1 MRLCPRRSDLLKLE
15 ELLRYFHVT
24 CASAVA
30 ELNPKERTAF
40 SASVACVAADAFI
53 ACKRSE
59 NLKET
64 LLQATKKYWCDVAE
78 RLAAKIPPGKCP
90 VAEQA
95 WLNFAAVAEPK
106 AKASPAGKKA
116 AKPEA
121 AVAERLLP
129 RVILYDDATDAPMG
143 AQDTREEEE
152 KESAV
157 ALVRVPWKEWMA
169 SEVAQNLDEAASL
182 GAAATLVLR
191 SLHHKGNV
199 HMQDI
204 DVKLNLETKQKT
216 VVAVAELKPDT
227 LQLPPCT
234 PCGKVFTTSNHPLR
248 AAIGISQRVE
258 RQGPTPAKRLKRKTS
273 QEDPAESAIV
283 KHTYYVH
290 PEYKLPADAT
300 PDDAVASGVSPGTR
314 AWEWKGDE
322 TLHPFWAVQRL
333 TADELSKRNFHAKTD
348 HEFNIALTEQDF
360 NVVTVGSLG
369 GQSVSMTTTV
379 TVPIMTN
386 TKAVAPGA
394 ELLMELTTKHP
405 PSHHAKRKAAGWKDD
420 VARAAKAKANAAKAA
435 AKPKPKPSSP
445 LGIGSEV

>member
-1 MRLCPRRSDLLKLE
+1 MKLCPRRSDLLKLE

-30 ELNPKERTAF
+30 DLNPKERTAF

-59 NLKET
+59 YLKET
-64 LLQATKKYWCDVAE
+64 LLRATKKYWCDVAE
-78 RLAAKIPPGKCP
+78 RLAAKIPPGQCP

-95 WLNFAAVAEPK
+95 WLNFAAGAEPK

-143 AQDTREEEE
+143 EQDTREEEE

-157 ALVRVPWKEWMA
+157 ALARVPWKEWMA

-191 SLHHKGNV
+191 SLHHKGKV

-204 DVKLNLETKQKT
+204 DVKLNLETKQMT
-216 VVAVAELKPDT
+216 VVAVTELKPDT

-248 AAIGISQRVE
+248 VAIGISQRVE
-258 RQGPTPAKRLKRKTS
+258 RQRPGKTS

-333 TADELSKRNFHAKTD
+333 TADELSKRNFHEKTD
-348 HEFNIALTEQDF
+348 HEFNIALTEKDY

-394 ELLMELTTKHP
+394 ELLMEIAPKNAA
-405 PSHHAKRKAAGWKDD
+405 AKRKAPNWKDD
-420 VARAAKAKANAAKAA
+420 VASVAKAKAKAVKAA

-445 LGIGSEV
+445 LEIGPEV

>member
-1 MRLCPRRSDLLKLE
+1 MKLCPRRSDLLKLE

-30 ELNPKERTAF
+30 DLNPKERTQF

-116 AKPEA
+116 ANAEA
-121 AVAERLLP
+121 AVPERLLP

-143 AQDTREEEE
+143 EQDTREEEK

-169 SEVAQNLDEAASL
+169 SEVAQNLDEAASI
-182 GAAATLVLR
+182 GAAVTLVLR
-191 SLHHKGNV
+191 SLHHKGKV

-204 DVKLNLETKQKT
+204 DVKMNLETKQKT

-234 PCGKVFTTSNHPLR
+234 PVACGRVNTTSSHPLR
-248 AAIGISQRVE
+248 VAIGISQRVE
-258 RQGPTPAKRLKRKTS
+258 RQGPTPAMRLSQKTS

-348 HEFNIALTEQDF
+348 HEFNIALTEKDF

-394 ELLMELTTKHP
+394 ELLMEIAPKIAV
-405 PSHHAKRKAAGWKDD
+405 AKRKAPNWKDD
-420 VARAAKAKANAAKAA
+420 VASVAKAKAKAVKAA
-435 AKPKPKPSSP
+435 AKPKPKPSSA
-445 LGIGSEV
+445 LEIGSEV

>member
-1 MRLCPRRSDLLKLE
+1 MKLCPRRSDLLKLE

-30 ELNPKERTAF
+30 DLNPKERSAF

-59 NLKET
+59 YLKET

-78 RLAAKIPPGKCP
+78 RLAAKIPPGQCP

-116 AKPEA
+116 ANAAA

-143 AQDTREEEE
+143 EQDTREEEE

-234 PCGKVFTTSNHPLR
+234 PVACGKVFTTSSHPLR
-248 AAIGISQRVE
+248 VAIGISQRVE
-258 RQGPTPAKRLKRKTS
+258 RQGPTPAKRSNRKTS
-273 QEDPAESAIV
+273 QKDPAESAIV

-333 TADELSKRNFHAKTD
+333 TADELSKRNFREKTD
-348 HEFNIALTEQDF
+348 REFNIALIEKDF

-394 ELLMELTTKHP
+394 ELLMEIAPKIAV
-405 PSHHAKRKAAGWKDD
+405 AKRKAPNWKDD
-420 VARAAKAKANAAKAA
+420 VASAAKAKANAVKSA

-445 LGIGSEV
+445 LEIGPEV

>member
-1 MRLCPRRSDLLKLE
+1 MKLCPRRSDLLKLE

-30 ELNPKERTAF
+30 DLNPKERTAF

-78 RLAAKIPPGKCP
+78 RLAAKIPPGQCP

-116 AKPEA
+116 ANAEA
-121 AVAERLLP
+121 TVAEPLLP

-143 AQDTREEEE
+143 EQDTREEEK

-191 SLHHKGNV
+191 SLHHKGKV

-204 DVKLNLETKQKT
+204 DVKLNLETKQMT

-248 AAIGISQRVE
+248 VAIGISQRVE
-258 RQGPTPAKRLKRKTS
+258 RQRPGKTS

-333 TADELSKRNFHAKTD
+333 TADELSKRNFHEKTD
-348 HEFNIALTEQDF
+348 HEFNIALTEKDY

-394 ELLMELTTKHP
+394 ELLMQIAPKIAV
-405 PSHHAKRKAAGWKDD
+405 AKRKAPNWKDD
-420 VARAAKAKANAAKAA
+420 VASVAKAKAKAVKAA
-435 AKPKPKPSSP
+435 AKPKPKPSSA
-445 LGIGSEV
+445 LEIGSEV

>member
-1 MRLCPRRSDLLKLE
+1 MSLCPRRSDLLKLE

-30 ELNPKERTAF
+30 ELNPKERTLF
-40 SASVACVAADAFI
+40 SANVACVAADAFI

-64 LLQATKKYWCDVAE
+64 LLQATKKYWCDVVE
-78 RLAAKIPPGKCP
+78 RLAAKIPPAQCP
-90 VAEQA
+90 VAEQE

-116 AKPEA
+116 ANAEA

-143 AQDTREEEE
+143 EQDTREEEE

-191 SLHHKGNV
+191 TLHHKGNV

-204 DVKLNLETKQKT
+204 DVKMNLETKQKT

-234 PCGKVFTTSNHPLR
+234 PVACGRVITTSSHPLR
-248 AAIGISQRVE
+248 VAIGISQRVE
-258 RQGPTPAKRLKRKTS
+258 RQGPPPPGRVRHRQAHLLRAPRV
-273 QEDPAESAIV
+273 QAACGCDP
-283 KHTYYVH
+283 
-290 PEYKLPADAT
+290 
-300 PDDAVASGVSPGTR
+300 
-314 AWEWKGDE
+314 
-322 TLHPFWAVQRL
+322 
-333 TADELSKRNFHAKTD
+333 
-348 HEFNIALTEQDF
+348 
-360 NVVTVGSLG
+360 
-369 GQSVSMTTTV
+369 
-379 TVPIMTN
+379 
-386 TKAVAPGA
+386 
-394 ELLMELTTKHP
+394 
-405 PSHHAKRKAAGWKDD
+405 
-420 VARAAKAKANAAKAA
+420 
-435 AKPKPKPSSP
+435 
-445 LGIGSEV
+445 

>member
-1 MRLCPRRSDLLKLE
+1 MKLCPRRSDLLKLE

-30 ELNPKERTAF
+30 DLNPKERTAF

-64 LLQATKKYWCDVAE
+64 LLQATKKYWCDVAK
-78 RLAAKIPPGKCP
+78 RLAARIPPGECP

-116 AKPEA
+116 ANAEA
-121 AVAERLLP
+121 AVAVRLLP

-143 AQDTREEEE
+143 EQDTREEEK

-248 AAIGISQRVE
+248 VAIGISQRVE
-258 RQGPTPAKRLKRKTS
+258 RQRPGKTS

-333 TADELSKRNFHAKTD
+333 TADELSKRNFHEKTD
-348 HEFNIALTEQDF
+348 HEFNIALTEKDY

-394 ELLMELTTKHP
+394 ELLMQIAPKIAV
-405 PSHHAKRKAAGWKDD
+405 AKRKAPNWKDD
-420 VARAAKAKANAAKAA
+420 VASAAKAKANAVKSA

-445 LGIGSEV
+445 LEIGPEV

>member
-1 MRLCPRRSDLLKLE
+1 M
-15 ELLRYFHVT
+15 T

-30 ELNPKERTAF
+30 DLNPKERTAF

-59 NLKET
+59 YLKET

-78 RLAAKIPPGKCP
+78 RLAAKIPPGQCP
-90 VAEQA
+90 VAEQE

-106 AKASPAGKKA
+106 AKASPACRKV

-121 AVAERLLP
+121 KVAERLLP

-143 AQDTREEEE
+143 EQDTREEEE
-152 KESAV
+152 KERAV

-169 SEVAQNLDEAASL
+169 SEVAQNLDEATST

-191 SLHHKGNV
+191 TLHHKGNV

-204 DVKLNLETKQKT
+204 DVKMNLETKQKT

-234 PCGKVFTTSNHPLR
+234 PVACGRVITTSSHPLR
-248 AAIGISQRVE
+248 VAIGISQRVE
-258 RQGPTPAKRLKRKTS
+258 RQSPTPAMRLSQKTS

-290 PEYKLPADAT
+290 PECTWTL
-300 PDDAVASGVSPGTR
+300 VASGVSPGTR

-348 HEFNIALTEQDF
+348 HEFNIALTEKYF
-360 NVVTVGSLG
+360 SVVTVGSLG

-379 TVPIMTN
+379 KVPIMTN
-386 TKAVAPGA
+386 TKAVATGD
-394 ELLMELTTKHP
+394 ELLMEIAPKP
-405 PSHHAKRKAAGWKDD
+405 AVAKRKAPNWKDD
-420 VARAAKAKANAAKAA
+420 VASAAKAKASAVKSA

-445 LGIGSEV
+445 LEIGPEV

>member
-64 LLQATKKYWCDVAE
+64 LLQATKKYWCDVVE
-78 RLAAKIPPGKCP
+78 RLAAKIPPGQCP

-106 AKASPAGKKA
+106 AKASPACRKV

-121 AVAERLLP
+121 RVAERLLP

-234 PCGKVFTTSNHPLR
+234 PVACGRVITTSSHPLR

-290 PEYKLPADAT
+290 PECTWTL
-300 PDDAVASGVSPGTR
+300 VASGVSPGTR

-333 TADELSKRNFHAKTD
+333 TADELSKRNFREKTD
-348 HEFNIALTEQDF
+348 REFNIALIEKDF
-360 NVVTVGSLG
+360 NVVTVGCLG

-386 TKAVAPGA
+386 TKAVAPDA
-394 ELLMELTTKHP
+394 ELLMEIAPKIAV
-405 PSHHAKRKAAGWKDD
+405 AKRKAPNWKDD
-420 VARAAKAKANAAKAA
+420 VASAAKAKANAVKSA

-445 LGIGSEV
+445 LEIGPEV

>member
-30 ELNPKERTAF
+30 ELNTKERTAF
-40 SASVACVAADAFI
+40 SANVACVAADAFI

-59 NLKET
+59 KLKET
-64 LLQATKKYWCDVAE
+64 LLQATKKYWLDLAD
-78 RLAAKIPPGKCP
+78 RLAAKSPPELCP
-90 VAEQA
+90 AAEQA

-116 AKPEA
+116 ANAEA
-121 AVAERLLP
+121 AVPERLLP

-143 AQDTREEEE
+143 EQDTREEEK

-169 SEVAQNLDEAASL
+169 SEVAQNLDEAASI
-182 GAAATLVLR
+182 GAAVTLVLT
-191 SLHHKGNV
+191 SLHHKGKV

-204 DVKLNLETKQKT
+204 DVKMNLETKQKT

-234 PCGKVFTTSNHPLR
+234 PVACGRVITTSSHPLR
-248 AAIGISQRVE
+248 VPIGISQRVE
-258 RQGPTPAKRLKRKTS
+258 RQGPTPAMRLSQKTS

-283 KHTYYVH
+283 KHTCYVH

-300 PDDAVASGVSPGTR
+300 PDDAVASGLSPGTR

-333 TADELSKRNFHAKTD
+333 TPDELSKRNFNQKTN
-348 HEFNIALTEQDF
+348 HEFNIALAEKDF

-394 ELLMELTTKHP
+394 ELFMEIAPKIAV
-405 PSHHAKRKAAGWKDD
+405 AKRKAPNWKDD
-420 VARAAKAKANAAKAA
+420 VASVAKAKAKAVKAA
-435 AKPKPKPSSP
+435 AKPKPKPSSA
-445 LGIGSEV
+445 LEIGSEV

>member
-30 ELNPKERTAF
+30 DLNPKERTAF

-64 LLQATKKYWCDVAE
+64 LLQATKKYWCDVAD
-78 RLAAKIPPGKCP
+78 RLAAKIPPELCP
-90 VAEQA
+90 AAEQA

-116 AKPEA
+116 ANAEA
-121 AVAERLLP
+121 AVPERLLP

-143 AQDTREEEE
+143 EQDTREEEK

-169 SEVAQNLDEAASL
+169 SEVAQNLDEAASI

-191 SLHHKGNV
+191 SLHHRGKV
-199 HMQDI
+199 HMQNI
-204 DVKLNLETKQKT
+204 DVMMNLETKQKT

-234 PCGKVFTTSNHPLR
+234 PVACGRVITTSSHPLR
-248 AAIGISQRVE
+248 VAIGISQRVE
-258 RQGPTPAKRLKRKTS
+258 RQGPTPAMRLSQKTS

-283 KHTYYVH
+283 KHTCYVH

-300 PDDAVASGVSPGTR
+300 PDDAVASGLSPGTR

-333 TADELSKRNFHAKTD
+333 TPDELSKRNFNQKTN
-348 HEFNIALTEQDF
+348 HEFNIALIEKDF
-360 NVVTVGSLG
+360 NVVTVGSVG
-369 GQSVSMTTTV
+369 DQSVAMTTTV
-379 TVPIMTN
+379 TVPMMTN

-394 ELLMELTTKHP
+394 ELLMEISPKTVV
-405 PSHHAKRKAAGWKDD
+405 AKRKAPNWKDD
-420 VARAAKAKANAAKAA
+420 VASVAKAKAKAVKAA
-435 AKPKPKPSSP
+435 AKPKPKPSSA
-445 LGIGSEV
+445 LEIGSEV

>member
-1 MRLCPRRSDLLKLE
+1 MKLCPRRSDLLKLE

-30 ELNPKERTAF
+30 DLNPKERTAF

-78 RLAAKIPPGKCP
+78 RLAAKIPPGECP

-116 AKPEA
+116 ANAEA
-121 AVAERLLP
+121 AVAVRLLP

-143 AQDTREEEE
+143 EQDTREEEK

-248 AAIGISQRVE
+248 VAIGISQRVE
-258 RQGPTPAKRLKRKTS
+258 RQRPGKTS

-333 TADELSKRNFHAKTD
+333 TADELSKRNFHEKTD
-348 HEFNIALTEQDF
+348 HEFNIALTEKDY

-394 ELLMELTTKHP
+394 ELLMQIAPKIAV
-405 PSHHAKRKAAGWKDD
+405 AKRKAPNWKDD
-420 VARAAKAKANAAKAA
+420 VASAAKAKANAVKSA

-445 LGIGSEV
+445 LEIGPEV

>member
-1 MRLCPRRSDLLKLE
+1 MKLCPRRSDLLKLE

-30 ELNPKERTAF
+30 DLNPKERSAF

-143 AQDTREEEE
+143 EQDTREEEE

-204 DVKLNLETKQKT
+204 DVKMNLETKQKT

-234 PCGKVFTTSNHPLR
+234 PVACGRVITTSSHPLR
-248 AAIGISQRVE
+248 VAIGISQRVE
-258 RQGPTPAKRLKRKTS
+258 RRGPTP
-273 QEDPAESAIV
+273 PGESAIV
-283 KHTYYVH
+283 KHTYYVN
-290 PEYKLPADAT
+290 PECTWTL
-300 PDDAVASGVSPGTR
+300 VASGVSPGTR

-333 TADELSKRNFHAKTD
+333 TADELSKRNFHEKTD
-348 HEFNIALTEQDF
+348 HEFNIALTEKDY

-394 ELLMELTTKHP
+394 ELLMEIAPKIAV
-405 PSHHAKRKAAGWKDD
+405 AKRKAPNWKDD
-420 VARAAKAKANAAKAA
+420 VASAAKAK
-435 AKPKPKPSSP
+435 PKGRPSTP
-445 LGIGSEV
+445 LEVGPEV

>member
-1 MRLCPRRSDLLKLE
+1 MKLCPRRSDLLKLE

-30 ELNPKERTAF
+30 DLNPKERTAF

-59 NLKET
+59 CLKET

-78 RLAAKIPPGKCP
+78 RLAAKIPPGECP

-106 AKASPAGKKA
+106 AKASPACRKV

-121 AVAERLLP
+121 RVAERLLP

-157 ALVRVPWKEWMA
+157 ALVGVPWKEWMA

-234 PCGKVFTTSNHPLR
+234 PVACGKVFTTSSHPLR
-248 AAIGISQRVE
+248 VAIGISQRVE
-258 RQGPTPAKRLKRKTS
+258 RRGPTP
-273 QEDPAESAIV
+273 PGESAIV

-333 TADELSKRNFHAKTD
+333 TADELSKRNFREKTD
-348 HEFNIALTEQDF
+348 REFNIALREKDF

-394 ELLMELTTKHP
+394 ELLMEIAPKIAV
-405 PSHHAKRKAAGWKDD
+405 AKRKAPNWKDD
-420 VARAAKAKANAAKAA
+420 VASAAKAKASAVKSA
-435 AKPKPKPSSP
+435 AKPKPKASSP
-445 LGIGSEV
+445 LEIGPEV

>member
-30 ELNPKERTAF
+30 DLNPKERTAF

-59 NLKET
+59 YLKET
-64 LLQATKKYWCDVAE
+64 LLQATKKYWCDVAD
-78 RLAAKIPPGKCP
+78 RLAAKIPPGQCP

-157 ALVRVPWKEWMA
+157 ALVWVPWKEWMA

-234 PCGKVFTTSNHPLR
+234 PVACGKVFTTSSHPLR
-248 AAIGISQRVE
+248 VAIGISQRVE
-258 RQGPTPAKRLKRKTS
+258 RQGPTAAMRLSQKTS

-333 TADELSKRNFHAKTD
+333 TADELSNRNFHAKTD
-348 HEFNIALTEQDF
+348 HEFNIALIEKDF

-394 ELLMELTTKHP
+394 ELLMEIAPKIAV
-405 PSHHAKRKAAGWKDD
+405 AKRKAPNWKDD
-420 VARAAKAKANAAKAA
+420 VASAAKAKADAVKSA
-435 AKPKPKPSSP
+435 AKPKPKASSP
-445 LGIGSEV
+445 LEIGPEV

>member
-30 ELNPKERTAF
+30 DLNPKERTAF

-64 LLQATKKYWCDVAE
+64 LLQATKKYWCDVAD
-78 RLAAKIPPGKCP
+78 RLAAKIPPGQCP

-116 AKPEA
+116 ANAEA
-121 AVAERLLP
+121 AVPERLLP

-143 AQDTREEEE
+143 EQDTREEEK

-169 SEVAQNLDEAASL
+169 SEVAQNLDEAASI
-182 GAAATLVLR
+182 GAAVTLVLR
-191 SLHHKGNV
+191 SLHHKGKV

-204 DVKLNLETKQKT
+204 DVKMNLETKQKT

-234 PCGKVFTTSNHPLR
+234 PVACGRVNTTSSHPWR
-248 AAIGISQRVE
+248 VAIGISQLVE
-258 RQGPTPAKRLKRKTS
+258 RQGPTPAMRLSQKTS

-283 KHTYYVH
+283 KHTCYVH

-300 PDDAVASGVSPGTR
+300 PDDAVASGLSPGTR

-333 TADELSKRNFHAKTD
+333 TPDELSKRNFNAKTN
-348 HEFNIALTEQDF
+348 HEFNIALTEKDF
-360 NVVTVGSLG
+360 NVVTVGSVG
-369 GQSVSMTTTV
+369 GQSVAMTTTV
-379 TVPIMTN
+379 TVPMMTN

-394 ELLMELTTKHP
+394 ELFMEIAPKIAA
-405 PSHHAKRKAAGWKDD
+405 AKRKAPNWKDD
-420 VARAAKAKANAAKAA
+420 VASVAKAKAKAVKAA
-435 AKPKPKPSSP
+435 AKPKPKPSSA
-445 LGIGSEV
+445 LEIGSEV

>member
-1 MRLCPRRSDLLKLE
+1 MKLCPRRSDLLKLE

-30 ELNPKERTAF
+30 ELNPKERTLF
-40 SASVACVAADAFI
+40 SANVACVAADAFI

-78 RLAAKIPPGKCP
+78 RLAAKIPPGQCP

-106 AKASPAGKKA
+106 AKASPACRKV

-121 AVAERLLP
+121 KVAERLLP

-143 AQDTREEEE
+143 EQDTREEEE

-204 DVKLNLETKQKT
+204 DVKLNMDTKQRT

-248 AAIGISQRVE
+248 VAIGISQRVE
-258 RQGPTPAKRLKRKTS
+258 RQGPTPAKRS
-273 QEDPAESAIV
+273 C
-283 KHTYYVH
+283 
-290 PEYKLPADAT
+290 
-300 PDDAVASGVSPGTR
+300 
-314 AWEWKGDE
+314 
-322 TLHPFWAVQRL
+322 
-333 TADELSKRNFHAKTD
+333 
-348 HEFNIALTEQDF
+348 
-360 NVVTVGSLG
+360 
-369 GQSVSMTTTV
+369 
-379 TVPIMTN
+379 
-386 TKAVAPGA
+386 
-394 ELLMELTTKHP
+394 
-405 PSHHAKRKAAGWKDD
+405 
-420 VARAAKAKANAAKAA
+420 
-435 AKPKPKPSSP
+435 
-445 LGIGSEV
+445 

>member
-30 ELNPKERTAF
+30 DLNPKERLMF

-64 LLQATKKYWCDVAE
+64 LLKATKKYWREVAE
-78 RLAAKIPPGKCP
+78 RLAAKIPPGECP

-95 WLNFAAVAEPK
+95 WLNFAAVAEAK
-106 AKASPAGKKA
+106 AKASPAGKQ
-116 AKPEA
+116 A

-143 AQDTREEEE
+143 EQDTREEEE

-169 SEVAQNLDEAASL
+169 SEVAQNLDEKASL

-234 PCGKVFTTSNHPLR
+234 PVACGRVITTSSHPLR
-248 AAIGISQRVE
+248 VAIGISQRVE

-333 TADELSKRNFHAKTD
+333 TADELSKRNFREKTD
-348 HEFNIALTEQDF
+348 REFNIALIEKDF

-394 ELLMELTTKHP
+394 ELLMQIAP
-405 PSHHAKRKAAGWKDD
+405 NIAVAKRKAPNWKDD
-420 VARAAKAKANAAKAA
+420 VASAAKAKANAVKSA

-445 LGIGSEV
+445 LEIGPEV

>member
-1 MRLCPRRSDLLKLE
+1 M
-15 ELLRYFHVT
+15 
-24 CASAVA
+24 
-30 ELNPKERTAF
+30 
-40 SASVACVAADAFI
+40 
-53 ACKRSE
+53 
-59 NLKET
+59 
-64 LLQATKKYWCDVAE
+64 
-78 RLAAKIPPGKCP
+78 
-90 VAEQA
+90 
-95 WLNFAAVAEPK
+95 
-106 AKASPAGKKA
+106 
-116 AKPEA
+116 
-121 AVAERLLP
+121 
-129 RVILYDDATDAPMG
+129 
-143 AQDTREEEE
+143 
-152 KESAV
+152 
-157 ALVRVPWKEWMA
+157 
-169 SEVAQNLDEAASL
+169 DEAASL

-234 PCGKVFTTSNHPLR
+234 PVACGRVITTSSHPLR
-248 AAIGISQRVE
+248 VAIGISQRVE
-258 RQGPTPAKRLKRKTS
+258 RRGPTP
-273 QEDPAESAIV
+273 PGESAIV

-333 TADELSKRNFHAKTD
+333 TADELSKRNFHEKTD
-348 HEFNIALTEQDF
+348 HEFNIALTEKDY

-386 TKAVAPGA
+386 TKAVATGD
-394 ELLMELTTKHP
+394 ELLMEIAPRLAV
-405 PSHHAKRKAAGWKDD
+405 AKRKAPNWKDD
-420 VARAAKAKANAAKAA
+420 VASAAKAKANAVKSA
-435 AKPKPKPSSP
+435 AKPKPEPSSP
-445 LGIGSEV
+445 LEIGPEV

>member
-30 ELNPKERTAF
+30 DLNPKERTAF

-64 LLQATKKYWCDVAE
+64 LLQATKKYWCDVAD
-78 RLAAKIPPGKCP
+78 RLAAKIPPGQCP

-116 AKPEA
+116 ANAEA
-121 AVAERLLP
+121 AVPERLLP

-143 AQDTREEEE
+143 EQDTREEEK

-157 ALVRVPWKEWMA
+157 ALARVPWKEWMA
-169 SEVAQNLDEAASL
+169 SELAQNLDEAPSI
-182 GAAATLVLR
+182 GAAVTLVLR
-191 SLHHKGNV
+191 SLHHRGKV
-199 HMQDI
+199 HMQNI
-204 DVKLNLETKQKT
+204 DVMMNLETKQKT

-234 PCGKVFTTSNHPLR
+234 PVACGRVITTSSHPLR
-248 AAIGISQRVE
+248 VAIGISQRVE
-258 RQGPTPAKRLKRKTS
+258 RQGPTPAMRLSQKTS

-283 KHTYYVH
+283 KHTCYVH

-300 PDDAVASGVSPGTR
+300 PDDAVASGLSPGTR

-333 TADELSKRNFHAKTD
+333 TPDELSKRNFNQKTN
-348 HEFNIALTEQDF
+348 HEFNIALIEKDF
-360 NVVTVGSLG
+360 NVVTVGSVG
-369 GQSVSMTTTV
+369 DQSVAMTTTV
-379 TVPIMTN
+379 TVPMMTN

-394 ELLMELTTKHP
+394 ELLMEISPKTVV
-405 PSHHAKRKAAGWKDD
+405 AKRKAPNWKDD
-420 VARAAKAKANAAKAA
+420 VASVAKAKAKAGKAA
-435 AKPKPKPSSP
+435 AKPKPKPSSA
-445 LGIGSEV
+445 LEIGSEV

>member
-1 MRLCPRRSDLLKLE
+1 M
-15 ELLRYFHVT
+15 
-24 CASAVA
+24 
-30 ELNPKERTAF
+30 
-40 SASVACVAADAFI
+40 
-53 ACKRSE
+53 
-59 NLKET
+59 
-64 LLQATKKYWCDVAE
+64 
-78 RLAAKIPPGKCP
+78 
-90 VAEQA
+90 
-95 WLNFAAVAEPK
+95 
-106 AKASPAGKKA
+106 
-116 AKPEA
+116 
-121 AVAERLLP
+121 
-129 RVILYDDATDAPMG
+129 
-143 AQDTREEEE
+143 
-152 KESAV
+152 
-157 ALVRVPWKEWMA
+157 
-169 SEVAQNLDEAASL
+169 
-182 GAAATLVLR
+182 LR

-234 PCGKVFTTSNHPLR
+234 PVACGKVFTTSSHPLR
-248 AAIGISQRVE
+248 VAIGISQRVE
-258 RQGPTPAKRLKRKTS
+258 RQGPTPAKRSKRKTS

-333 TADELSKRNFHAKTD
+333 TADELSKRNFREKTD
-348 HEFNIALTEQDF
+348 REFNIALTEKDV

-394 ELLMELTTKHP
+394 ELLMEIAPKIAV
-405 PSHHAKRKAAGWKDD
+405 AKRKAPNWKDD
-420 VARAAKAKANAAKAA
+420 VASAAKAKATAVKSA

-445 LGIGSEV
+445 LEIGPEV